1 MAEAMLNLTKIAMR
15 ITVTA
20 YDAAIQMLIDAAR
33 ADLGIVDVS
42 VPNETTD
49 PLLQQAI
56 ITYVRMNFGTP
67 EDYDDL
73 KRSYDE
79 QKAQLISNKD
89 YGLANWYA
97 EG

>member
-42 VPNETTD
+42 VPSETTD

-79 QKAQLISNKD
+79 QKAQLISNRD

-97 EG
+97 ER